1 MYVGRIVSVGR
12 SEGKSWVA
20 YRVSSR
26 SFPNRRAEIRG
37 QSFLVSPLNAAD
49 LARNPYIA
57 YNCIR
62 VLDDAAVVA
71 NGTQADTI
79 LEKIE
84 DGMRPRDAISL
95 CLATLG
101 YERDELDTPRIAGAV
116 KGDRGWLGIAKKDE
130 LRVQEFK
137 LKDGQAY
144 MVATY
149 EKTGFESIVLGGKD
163 SADIASQAFS
173 LSFER
178 PVCAAAALARS
189 VEIAKDAKGFDLS
202 RRSLG
207 AHCTSCRPHA
217 IRPSSR
223 CRSLNLSESA

>member
-1 MYVGRIVSVGR
+1 MKMYVGRIVCVGR
-12 SEGKSWVA
+12 SEGRSWVA

-37 QSFLVSPLNAAD
+37 QSVLVQPLNAAD

-71 NGTQADTI
+71 NGTHADSI
-79 LEKIE
+79 VEKIE
-84 DGMRPRDAISL
+84 DGMRPLDAISL

-116 KGDRGWLGIAKKDE
+116 RGDIGWLGIARKDK
-130 LRVQEFK
+130 LCVQEFK
-137 LKDGQAY
+137 LEDGWAR

-149 EKTGFESIVLGGKD
+149 EKTGFDAVGLGGKD
-163 SADIASQAFS
+163 PGDIARQAFD

-178 PVCAAAALARS
+178 PVCAAAAQARS
-189 VEIAKDAKGFDLS
+189 AGPVKGLAVEAKGFDL
-202 RRSLG
+202 
-207 AHCTSCRPHA
+207 A
-217 IRPSSR
+217 IYNPM
-223 CRSLNLSESA
+223 